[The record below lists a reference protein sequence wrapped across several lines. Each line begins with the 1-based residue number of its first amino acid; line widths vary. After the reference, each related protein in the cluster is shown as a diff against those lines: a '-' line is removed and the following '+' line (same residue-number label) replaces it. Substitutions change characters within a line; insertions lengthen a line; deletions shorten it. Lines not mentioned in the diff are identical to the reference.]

1 MNSPFLQRDELA
13 IPSERY
19 TRHFF
24 REIHSP
30 FFQRDTLAILS
41 ERYTRHSFREI
52 HSPFLQKA
60 ESTLYPQFHS
70 SLSSALLH
78 LIRRD
83 DLNERVCCRVL
94 SLLPTFLPASQ
105 RDIATCIVGS
115 LFVRATKRGKD
126 VLTDTP
132 NALRKQAGAFL
143 LHTDSLSPD
152 NLVSFLLLPM
162 ANSRLGARAGGLDG
176 SCGEGSGRFY

>member
-1 MNSPFLQRDELA
+1 MKSPFLQ
-13 IPSERY
+13 
-19 TRHFF
+19 
-24 REIHSP
+24 
-30 FFQRDTLAILS
+30 
-41 ERYTRHSFREI
+41 RYTRHSFREI

-60 ESTLYPQFHS
+60 ESTLYPQFQS

-105 RDIATCIVGS
+105 RDVATCIVGS
-115 LFVRATKRGKD
+115 LFVRATKRDKD

-132 NALRKQAGAFL
+132 NSLRKQAGAFL
-143 LHTDSLSPD
+143 LHTNSLSPN
-152 NLVSFLLLPM
+152 NLVSLLLLPM
-162 ANSRLGARAGGLDG
+162 ANSLDWVREQEDWMALVKEVGGSIERIQRYSFSLLFLRVFVWPG
-176 SCGEGSGRFY
+176 